1 MESSSKG
8 TKSSRLVITTLFGA
22 VFGVICMLASRYGGS
37 YGGVDIAFWP
47 LGVSFLLHHTV
58 LGFAIGASS
67 LKMNWV
73 THGALWGALF
83 GVFLAIGQANGPL
96 QPWIAFVLPVVWGF
110 LIETIATKAFRQ
122 PQYIIAT

>member
-1 MESSSKG
+1 MESGGKV

-22 VFGVICMLASRYGGS
+22 VFGVICMLSSRYGGS
-37 YGGVDIAFWP
+37 DVAFWP
-47 LGVSFLLHHTV
+47 IGVSFLLHHTV

-67 LKMNWV
+67 LKMNWAA
-73 THGALWGALF
+73 HGTLWGALF
-83 GVFLAIGQANGPL
+83 GIFLAIGQVDGPL

-122 PQYIIAT
+122 PQYILAT